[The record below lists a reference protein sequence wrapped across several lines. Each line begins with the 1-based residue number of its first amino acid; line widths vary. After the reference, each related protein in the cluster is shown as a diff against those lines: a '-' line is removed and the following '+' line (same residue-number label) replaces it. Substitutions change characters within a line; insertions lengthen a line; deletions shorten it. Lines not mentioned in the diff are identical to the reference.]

1 MNLNEHSTAFLEE
14 RLGDRLNHLAQS
26 DSPASTVTV
35 AEVID
40 SGRRRLRRRTR
51 TFALS
56 ASLVT
61 ATALVVGVL
70 AVAGPGRTGGTPVTG
85 SSGTGGSIS
94 TDPLAPTVAFGWL
107 PASFDGAYVIEQ
119 DTTGPNY
126 SESVNPATGFP
137 PMDGPGVSMLEVWGA
152 GGATLTASVSGAG
165 SGADPSG
172 AKVPA
177 GTVQG
182 HQAWWVSGAPGSSK
196 AASTRTLLLE
206 WQYQPNAWASV
217 SYQGQTT
224 VAAGKTALQV
234 ANGLVIG
241 PSHPTALPF
250 SLPGLTAG
258 LHVDAAQVNLEQLH
272 GAKVGTASLRLC
284 VASPCS
290 PDSGGLTV
298 VQQASSWVGNSYL
311 GVLDA
316 PLPDTDVGGT
326 GTVDQGT
333 SVNVNGHAAQLWTN
347 SKGATITFDYSSS
360 NVTISAAD
368 AEYEALGGL
377 NGFLTF
383 CRSLTWY
390 GANLAHWTT
399 DVIR

>member
-26 DSPASTVTV
+26 DSPAATVTV
-35 AEVID
+35 ADVID

-85 SSGTGGSIS
+85 SSGTGASIGA
-94 TDPLAPTVAFGWL
+94 DPLAPTVAFGLL
-107 PASFDGAYVIEQ
+107 PASFDGAYVIQ
-119 DTTGPNY
+119 QNTTGPNY
-126 SESVNPATGFP
+126 SESVDPATGFP
-137 PMDGPGVSMLEVWGA
+137 PMNGPGASMVEVWGT
-152 GGATLTASVSGAG
+152 GDATLTATVSAAG
-165 SGADPSG
+165 SGADPQ
-172 AKVPA
+172 ATKIPA

-217 SYQGQTT
+217 SNQGQTT
-224 VAAGKTALQV
+224 VAAGKTVLQV

-241 PSHPTALPF
+241 PTHPTALPF

-272 GAKVGTASLRLC
+272 DAKVGTASLRLC

-316 PLPDTDVGGT
+316 PLPDTNVGGT

-347 SKGATITFDYSSS
+347 SKGATITFAYSGS

-377 NGFLTF
+377 NGFLAF